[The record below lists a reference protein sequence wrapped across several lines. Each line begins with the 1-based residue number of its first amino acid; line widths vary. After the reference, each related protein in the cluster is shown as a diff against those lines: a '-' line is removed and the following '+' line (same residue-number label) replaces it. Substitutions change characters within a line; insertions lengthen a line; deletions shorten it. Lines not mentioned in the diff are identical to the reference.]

1 MDETFGS
8 KYFWFRK
15 WIFYLV
21 FQLQLIG
28 WPLWN
33 FFGLQVHDWEAAFE
47 VGYCYIHSSK
57 SYHNFSSELYIKKK
71 KTFSTFYLTV
81 YEMNLY
87 TYHSHSCVLI
97 SFGLWYFTLPNS
109 SNDWWQPNLV
119 AVWCLNS
126 ENACGTRLSS
136 LTPCF
141 IFSFYGNW
149 FISKF
154 LLCLWLEKDTYS
166 NRCTH
171 VLLWWNLELIR
182 HAALLSTL
190 AAIFVIF

>member
-1 MDETFGS
+1 MDETFGA

-57 SYHNFSSELYIKKK
+57 SYHNFSSELYLKKK

-87 TYHSHSCVLI
+87 TYRSHSFLTFMI
-97 SFGLWYFTLPNS
+97 SGGA
-109 SNDWWQPNLV
+109 V
-119 AVWCLNS
+119 AFLEEYRCS
-126 ENACGTRLSS
+126 PSRTTFHYTIGRLSFMEHNPVKFKSSMDPLLQVLTS
-136 LTPCF
+136 LSLSLSPTCVF
-141 IFSFYGNW
+141 
-149 FISKF
+149 
-154 LLCLWLEKDTYS
+154 
-166 NRCTH
+166 NR
-171 VLLWWNLELIR
+171 I
-182 HAALLSTL
+182 LSL
-190 AAIFVIF
+190 